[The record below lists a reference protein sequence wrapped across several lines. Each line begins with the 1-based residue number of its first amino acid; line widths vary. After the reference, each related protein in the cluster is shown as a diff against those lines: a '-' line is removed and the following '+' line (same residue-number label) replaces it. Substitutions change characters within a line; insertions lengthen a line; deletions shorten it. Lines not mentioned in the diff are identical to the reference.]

1 MNLSV
6 KKWYAE
12 THYWKKIPFSPNES
26 QDLSIYNLFYLL
38 DGTPLES
45 SGSHVVSIIDNATV
59 DTLVNAAL
67 HTCREL
73 PLVSV
78 PRNTCTKL
86 QVRQFWIISSFSVSL
101 HAMRG

>member
-1 MNLSV
+1 MLKPTIG
-6 KKWYAE
+6 KKN
-12 THYWKKIPFSPNES
+12 PFSSNES
-26 QDLSIYNLFYLL
+26 QDLSIYHLFYLL
-38 DGTPLES
+38 NDTPLDS
-45 SGSHVVSIIDNATV
+45 SGSHAVSIIDNATV

-86 QVRQFWIISSFSVSL
+86 QVCQPWIISLFSVSL
-101 HAMRG
+101 HVMHC